1 MKRLFVVAVACAF
14 MFGFV
19 CAACAQQAQEDMQE
33 RPMMRGPMMGNN
45 QQGEGAKMMREKME
59 KMLPMMMPRAMVASG
74 DGGVIVL
81 IGEKLQKYDKD
92 LNLVKEVTLQ
102 CDKQCPMEKETAEQ
116 AQKAAEAQ
124 QE

>member
-1 MKRLFVVAVACAF
+1 
-14 MFGFV
+14 
-19 CAACAQQAQEDMQE
+19 
-33 RPMMRGPMMGNN
+33 MMRGPMMMGNN
-45 QQGEGAKMMREKME
+45 QSSEGAKMVREKME

-102 CDKQCPMEKETAEQ
+102 CDKQCPMEKETTGQ